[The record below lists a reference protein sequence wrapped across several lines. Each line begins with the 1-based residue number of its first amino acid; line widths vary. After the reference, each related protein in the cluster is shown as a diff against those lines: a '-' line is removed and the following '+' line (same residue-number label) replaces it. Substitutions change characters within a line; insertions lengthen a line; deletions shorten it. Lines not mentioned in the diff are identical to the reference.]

1 MLSEF
6 LFGKPK
12 KQKKIKPFSGTVN
25 RKRTTVYAKSPASA
39 ARILYKK
46 VPNFKS
52 KGVRKII
59 VKNAKGKLFA
69 YRVKLVKTNTE
80 VNYEGSTSVKYKY
93 YIKVRAIHPRKKKTP
108 ATECIKCANGKC
120 CSHKTKS

>member
-25 RKRTTVYAKSPASA
+25 RKRITVYAKSPASA

-93 YIKVRAIHPRKKKTP
+93 YRWACGRDKRLDQVWGDQSRT
-108 ATECIKCANGKC
+108 GV
-120 CSHKTKS
+120 SWTK

>member
-1 MLSEF
+1 MLAEF
-6 LFGKPK
+6 LFGKRK
-12 KQKKIKPFSGTVN
+12 KQKKIKAFSGTVN
-25 RKRTTVYAKSPASA
+25 RKRITVYAKSPASA
-39 ARILYKK
+39 ARLLYKK

-59 VKNAKGKLFA
+59 VKNAKGKLFT
-69 YRVKLVKTNTE
+69 YRVKLVKANTQ

-93 YIKVRAIHPRKKKTP
+93 FIKVRAVHSRKNKTP
-108 ATECIKCANGKC
+108 VKCKKCANGKC